1 MFSDDDAAAIETQD
15 DFVKNKDKL
24 RSIRI
29 RQVTGGGNFSSDT
42 KAKFTLS
49 IPVKM
54 RYEVGRRPVPMKF
67 STRMVY
73 NPSLKRWVPQ
83 TVTTGGGFV
92 ADTEEILVKTITVF
106 HPCPIRIENTQYDA
120 VLTLNDPA
128 DSDTR
133 AVILVPLKGANIGS
147 PSTDFFTKILKHV
160 TSISTPDSLTGLYQG
175 AEIPT
180 GTDWNLKNVFA
191 MGDPDANGVAPVA
204 NAYFTWT
211 AAPTYRRI
219 KQPDTATEIRYGWT
233 PDGQSVRYFM
243 LQYPASIN
251 LTDLSILTRNLPATP
266 AEKAL
271 HTIPD
276 PAMGNPKILYKKS
289 EGLALQRECG
299 ITSRESF
306 VDGGVREHMETM
318 NALDSLWSSG
328 GDLSALKGAD
338 GTSLTDATDK
348 CDPFAL
354 NAQSAKSMKFS
365 PSDAVTFVLNF
376 LILVSVA
383 IGVWLALWSV
393 TKDYDGS
400 YSDFATNAGKVLG
413 TIALRSTNQ
422 IGKVG
427 VKEEASPVEQSSIPG
442 SNLLGRLTSFGRK
455 A

>member
-1 MFSDDDAAAIETQD
+1 
-15 DFVKNKDKL
+15 
-24 RSIRI
+24 
-29 RQVTGGGNFSSDT
+29 
-42 KAKFTLS
+42 
-49 IPVKM
+49 
-54 RYEVGRRPVPMKF
+54 
-67 STRMVY
+67 
-73 NPSLKRWVPQ
+73 
-83 TVTTGGGFV
+83 
-92 ADTEEILVKTITVF
+92 
-106 HPCPIRIENTQYDA
+106 
-120 VLTLNDPA
+120 
-128 DSDTR
+128 
-133 AVILVPLKGANIGS
+133 
-147 PSTDFFTKILKHV
+147 
-160 TSISTPDSLTGLYQG
+160 
-175 AEIPT
+175 
-180 GTDWNLKNVFA
+180 
-191 MGDPDANGVAPVA
+191 
-204 NAYFTWT
+204 
-211 AAPTYRRI
+211 
-219 KQPDTATEIRYGWT
+219 
-233 PDGQSVRYFM
+233 
-243 LQYPASIN
+243 
-251 LTDLSILTRNLPATP
+251 
-266 AEKAL
+266 
-271 HTIPD
+271 
-276 PAMGNPKILYKKS
+276 
-289 EGLALQRECG
+289 
-299 ITSRESF
+299 
-306 VDGGVREHMETM
+306 METM